1 MEVCYNGTFGTV
13 CDDYWDEH
21 DAQVVCRQLGYTA
34 EGQLEATPMITAQ
47 SNCLLIRFHSSEKS
61 RVWKRI
67 RDDYFG

>member
-34 EGQLEATPMITAQ
+34 EGQLEATPVITAQ

-61 RVWKRI
+61 WIWKRI